1 MSFERARE
9 VTPELIVREHS
20 ASTNTELVSLAAGSE
35 LADFTVLATLDQSA
49 GRGRLGRSWVAPAG
63 TALAAS
69 VLLRPRRDDA
79 PLPTGRFGWF
89 PIAAGVA
96 MADTVAEL
104 VAEPVGCK
112 WPNDVLI
119 DGRNVCGILAELLPD
134 GTGLVIGSGVNLTA
148 TAQQLPVPTAT
159 SLAVEGVSGDA
170 AELADRVLAGYLD
183 RLRDLV
189 RDYLAAGADAQRSG
203 LHALAVLRCTTLGR
217 PVRVELP
224 GGEVLAGT
232 ATSLDA
238 DGRLLVEKDGAV
250 RAVAAGDVTHVR

>member
-20 ASTNTELVSLAAGSE
+20 ASTNTELVLLAAGSE

-104 VAEPVGCK
+104 VAEPVGFK

-119 DGRNVCGILAELLPD
+119 DGRKVCGILAELLPD
-134 GTGLVIGSGVNLTA
+134 GTGLVVGSGVNLTA

-203 LHALAVLRCTTLGR
+203 LHAPRRAALHHPRPTGAGRTARGARCSSGPR
-217 PVRVELP
+217 PRWTQTGAFSSRRMALCGP
-224 GGEVLAGT
+224 SRR
-232 ATSLDA
+232 AT
-238 DGRLLVEKDGAV
+238 
-250 RAVAAGDVTHVR
+250 